1 MRVFINVDDITWQ
14 CGDCGNV
21 YDLAVN
27 HCPNFI
33 LDKALLEQGMLNL
46 NYDNPAKNKKGKKK

>member
-1 MRVFINVDDITWQ
+1 MRVFVDVDDITWQ
-14 CGDCGNV
+14 CGDCGNI

-33 LDKALLEQGMLNL
+33 LDKALLEQGSLNL
-46 NYDNPAKNKKGKKK
+46 NYDASHKNTKKGKK